1 MVLDWA
7 DDEDEPVFVVLIGNI
22 PNALTEDNVRDLI
35 GELKVNIDCD
45 LAVATSS
52 ASEHPLISLCSP
64 RSYACRSW
72 A

>member
-52 ASEHPLISLCSP
+52 ASEHISSA
-64 RSYACRSW
+64 Y
-72 A
+72 